1 MTRHGFRY
9 AEGTCQGTCRWPKGG
24 TVRRRTAPAARRCA
38 SGGNWRMPL
47 RPDRPSLSQ
56 GLSTNARARTHGGAG
71 GRLLLLRQAVLLD
84 RLGGC
89 GRSCF
94 SSGGGWLKVGVAAV
108 RSTHAGDGRPMPRGL
123 CARCKA
129 AAVAGWGGGLSKGD
143 ESARPC
149 RPASGSGCARS
160 FAGPGRCDTGK
171 RDVAGGGYRVPRC
184 YSVSCC
190 IASTGVCAAAD
201 TATAMLVS
209 LFARSQR

>member
-38 SGGNWRMPL
+38 SGCNWRMPL

-84 RLGGC
+84 RLCGC

-94 SSGGGWLKVGVAAV
+94 SSGGGWLKVGWPPCDPP
-108 RSTHAGDGRPMPRGL
+108 TRGT
-123 CARCKA
+123 
-129 AAVAGWGGGLSKGD
+129 GG
-143 ESARPC
+143 PC
-149 RPASGSGCARS
+149 QGGCARDARRLRLPAGAAVCLRAMS
-160 FAGPGRCDTGK
+160 RPGPAGRPPGPGVHAHLPGRAAATRERGMLRGGDIGF
-171 RDVAGGGYRVPRC
+171 RDVTP
-184 YSVSCC
+184 
-190 IASTGVCAAAD
+190 
-201 TATAMLVS
+201 
-209 LFARSQR
+209 